1 MKTRTAKAKGR
12 AFENSIVAYLTRA
25 GWPYTERRRLAGS
38 RDKGDISGI
47 PAIMIEA
54 KAAKSYDLPG
64 WMREVDEQTGHAKA
78 SIGVLWMKLVGK
90 SMATAGLVVM
100 RPHTFV
106 RLLREAGYGPPWP
119 ADDSVAERVR
129 LDSVD
134 PGGVGFEMS
143 EGDKGRP

>member
-12 AFENSIVAYLTRA
+12 AFENSIVAFLTRA

-64 WMREVDEQTGHAKA
+64 WMREVDAQTVHSGAA
-78 SIGVLWMKLVGK
+78 IGVLWMKLVGK
-90 SMATAGLVVM
+90 GLAEDGLVVM
-100 RPHTFV
+100 RPAMFT
-106 RLLREAGYGPPWP
+106 LLLKQAGYGSPPFP
-119 ADDSVAERVR
+119 AVDSEPPGEVR
-129 LDSVD
+129 FSS
-134 PGGVGFEMS
+134 S
-143 EGDKGRP
+143 EGDK